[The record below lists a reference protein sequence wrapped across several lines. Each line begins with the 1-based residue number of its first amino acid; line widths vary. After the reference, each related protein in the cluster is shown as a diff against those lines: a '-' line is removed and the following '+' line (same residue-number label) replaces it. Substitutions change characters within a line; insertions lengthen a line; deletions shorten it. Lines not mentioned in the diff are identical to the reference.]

1 MDTILNK
8 TFKIFESKDE
18 IKNFSDDKQKLRQFV
33 NRSPL
38 QKILQKF
45 LETES
50 KYYQMENWSYK
61 VE

>member
-1 MDTILNK
+1 MDIILNN

-18 IKNFSDDKQKLRQFV
+18 IKNFSDKQKLRQFV
-33 NRSPL
+33 NRSSL

>member
-1 MDTILNK
+1 MDIIFNN

-18 IKNFSDDKQKLRQFV
+18 IKNFSDKQKLRQFV
-33 NRSPL
+33 NRSSLP
-38 QKILQKF
+38 KNITEVF
-45 LETES
+45 ETES

>member
-1 MDTILNK
+1 MDIILNN

-18 IKNFSDDKQKLRQFV
+18 IKNFSDKQKLRQFV
-33 NRSPL
+33 NISSL

>member
-1 MDTILNK
+1 MNIILNK

-18 IKNFSDDKQKLRQFV
+18 IKNFSDKQKLRQFV
-33 NRSPL
+33 NRSSL

>member
-1 MDTILNK
+1 MDTVLNK

-33 NRSPL
+33 NRYSL
-38 QKILQKF
+38 QKILQHF